1 MRSAADNLKSVTLE
15 LGGNDPCIVL
25 DDVDPK
31 EIAKC
36 VRVLITSLLPLYR
49 TIWRVGAEA
58 CGEAHADAARRLSIG
73 VSCSGRPQ
81 RQARCASR

>member
-1 MRSAADNLKSVTLE
+1 MLTCYNCSSGEWIVKHPRISHISMTGSTTAGKAVMRSAADNLKSVTLE

-31 EIAKC
+31 EMAKC

-49 TIWRVGAEA
+49 TI
-58 CGEAHADAARRLSIG
+58 
-73 VSCSGRPQ
+73 
-81 RQARCASR
+81 